1 MENTAYIEIKNEA
14 LNLMKRVSE
23 MHPLRIVSALK
34 SAERITEYAKN
45 NDLFDLSEETAQ
57 MDSELWEMFKFQLE
71 AVVMLGYKSDRMLAN
86 AWCSYYYKNV
96 HNDVDKVIYFIF
108 AEALLWAMCDYH
120 IKSFRKYIA
129 QYIPDDIQDKMKEK
143 KIWK

>member
-1 MENTAYIEIKNEA
+1 MEYIEIKNEA

-23 MHPLRIVSALK
+23 RHPLLIVSALK
-34 SAERITEYAKN
+34 SAERITEFVKN
-45 NDLFDLSEETAQ
+45 NELFNISEEKAQ

-86 AWCSYYYKNV
+86 AWCSYYNKNIG
-96 HNDVDKVIYFIF
+96 DDTDRVIYFIF

-120 IKSFRKYIA
+120 TKSFRKYIS
-129 QYIPDDIQDKMKEK
+129 QYITDDIQAKIKEENTW
-143 KIWK
+143 I